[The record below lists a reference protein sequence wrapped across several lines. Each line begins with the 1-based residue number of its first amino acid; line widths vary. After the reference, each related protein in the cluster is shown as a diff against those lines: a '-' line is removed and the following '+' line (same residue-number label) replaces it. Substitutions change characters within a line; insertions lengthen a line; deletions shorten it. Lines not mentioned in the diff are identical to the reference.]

1 MEALKTFFQS
11 IAYSI
16 PNIVTDSIDI
26 LVVAFLIYKVIGVL
40 RGSAAIRV
48 ALGVL
53 LLLLATWLTE
63 ELRLNS
69 LNYILDRVLE
79 LGLVALVIVF
89 QPELRRFLQHMGSRK
104 LVDLL
109 QGRSKRSITEAAVE
123 NVVNAAEILSREKVG
138 ALIVFERETR
148 LDEYFKYGTTLDA
161 LVSVQLLRSLFF
173 PKAALHD
180 GAVIIRQGRVAVAAC
195 VLPLTENTHL
205 NSDLGTRHRAGIGIS
220 EVSDALVVI
229 VSEET
234 GTISVAVGGMLKRH
248 LSPQMLSRIL
258 NKELINDDSENNNE
272 LMLKIKNLLNLGRDR
287 NEEP

>member
-16 PNIVTDSIDI
+16 PNIVTDGIDI
-26 LVVAFLIYKVIGVL
+26 LVVAFLIYKLIGVL

-53 LLLLATWLTE
+53 LLLLTTWLTE

-205 NSDLGTRHRAGIGIS
+205 SSDLGTRHRAGIGIS

>member
-16 PNIVTDSIDI
+16 PNIVTDGIDI
-26 LVVAFLIYKVIGVL
+26 LVVAFLIYKLIGVL

-53 LLLLATWLTE
+53 LLLLTTWLTE

>member
-16 PNIVTDSIDI
+16 PNIVTDGIDI
-26 LVVAFLIYKVIGVL
+26 LVVAFLIYKLIGVL

-53 LLLLATWLTE
+53 LLLLTTWLTE

-180 GAVIIRQGRVAVAAC
+180 GAVIIRQGRAAVAAC

-205 NSDLGTRHRAGIGIS
+205 SSDLGTRHRAGIGIS

>member
-16 PNIVTDSIDI
+16 PNIVTDGIDI
-26 LVVAFLIYKVIGVL
+26 LVVAFLIYKLIGVL

-53 LLLLATWLTE
+53 LLLLTTWLTE

-109 QGRSKRSITEAAVE
+109 QG
-123 NVVNAAEILSREKVG
+123 G
-138 ALIVFERETR
+138 
-148 LDEYFKYGTTLDA
+148 
-161 LVSVQLLRSLFF
+161 
-173 PKAALHD
+173 
-180 GAVIIRQGRVAVAAC
+180 
-195 VLPLTENTHL
+195 
-205 NSDLGTRHRAGIGIS
+205 
-220 EVSDALVVI
+220 
-229 VSEET
+229 
-234 GTISVAVGGMLKRH
+234 
-248 LSPQMLSRIL
+248 
-258 NKELINDDSENNNE
+258 
-272 LMLKIKNLLNLGRDR
+272 
-287 NEEP
+287 

>member
-1 MEALKTFFQS
+1 VEALKTFFQS

-16 PNIVTDSIDI
+16 PNIVTDGIDI
-26 LVVAFLIYKVIGVL
+26 LVVAFLIYKLIGVL

-53 LLLLATWLTE
+53 LLLLTTWLTE

-205 NSDLGTRHRAGIGIS
+205 SSDLGTRHRAGIGIS

>member
-16 PNIVTDSIDI
+16 PNIVTDGIDI

-53 LLLLATWLTE
+53 LLLLTTWLTE

-148 LDEYFKYGTTLDA
+148 LDEYFRYGTTLDA